1 MNDGDD
7 LLDFR
12 TENRMNNLIDI
23 GDGNDEIIQ
32 LDHDSDEDQQQD
44 EFGPI
49 EPGQKRIIVACN
61 DLKFPVNWDED
72 TPMSEVREM
81 II

>member
-1 MNDGDD
+1 MH
-7 LLDFR
+7 
-12 TENRMNNLIDI
+12 NLIDV
-23 GDGNDEIIQ
+23 GDGNEEIVQ
-32 LDHDSDEDQQQD
+32 LDHDSDDDEQQD

-49 EPGQKRIIVACN
+49 EQGQKRIIVACN

-72 TPMSEVREM
+72 TPISEVREM